1 MTHDADLTERELM
14 ERAILEIKPLL
25 AGRACM
31 LVVGFDAP
39 GGMKICSVSNVSPEN
54 QIDMME
60 ILIEAYEPLP
70 DNTTLN

>member
-1 MTHDADLTERELM
+1 MTHDADDTERELM

-39 GGMKICSVSNVSPEN
+39 GGLKICSVSNVSPEN

-60 ILIEAYEPLP
+60 ILIEAYDPRP
-70 DNTTLN
+70 QNATLN